1 MGYRAFGVLKITSQK
16 WGIKSINVQLIK
28 VFDVYLQGII
38 LLMLLV
44 VSSAKIDHQHGLEC
58 PRRLSLSGGFIAKIL
73 VTLVGCHAY
82 YINRVWNDSLK
93 SRVINFFMTYC

>member
-1 MGYRAFGVLKITSQK
+1 MGYRAFCVLKIVSQK

-28 VFDVYLQGII
+28 AFDVYLQGNI

-58 PRRLSLSGGFIAKIL
+58 PRRLSLSGFFIAEVFL
-73 VTLVGCHAY
+73 SLFNGHSY
-82 YINRVWNDSLK
+82 YIDRIRNNSLK
-93 SRVINFFMTYC
+93 GRVINSFMLHN